1 MRQDFIYQQGST
13 VRHPSCSTTGTETA
27 PLATEGDK
35 FLVMTGFTPNPKKT
49 ILKPSALQVL
59 IKFLSYVRW

>member
-1 MRQDFIYQQGST
+1 MRQTFIYQQGST

-35 FLVMTGFTPNPKKT
+35 FLVMTGFTPNPEKA
-49 ILKPSALQVL
+49 ILKPSALQVFVKL
-59 IKFLSYVRW
+59 LGDVFW